1 LKKSLAILALVI
13 VAGLVGAVLFYGND
27 YKHDNRPVI
36 LDLKKHNEVMG
47 TCIKTALEKHPG
59 AIVEIEMEK
68 EDGRPIFDIDI
79 QGADGKHWEIECDAE
94 LATIIEDSID
104 KG

>member
-1 LKKSLAILALVI
+1 MKKSLAILALVI

-36 LDLKKHNEVMG
+36 LDLKKHNEVMS
-47 TCIKTALEKHPG
+47 TCIKTALTKHPG
-59 AIVEIEMEK
+59 AIIGIDMEI

-79 QGADGKHWEIECDAE
+79 QGADGKYWEIECDAE
-94 LATIIEDSID
+94 SGIVVEDSINKD
-104 KG
+104 

>member
-1 LKKSLAILALVI
+1 MKKYLALI
-13 VAGLVGAVLFYGND
+13 AAIFVAILVGAVLFFGKT
-27 YKHDNRPVI
+27 YKHDDRPI
-36 LDLKKHNEVMG
+36 ISDIKKHNEMMAG
-47 TCIKTALEKHPG
+47 CMKTALSKHPG

-79 QGADGKHWEIECDAE
+79 QGADGKRWEIECDAE

>member
-1 LKKSLAILALVI
+1 MKKYLAILALVI
-13 VAGLVGAVLFYGND
+13 VAVLVGAVLFYGND
-27 YKHDNRPVI
+27 YNHDDRPVI
-36 LDLKKHNEVMG
+36 LDLKKHNEVMN

-79 QGADGKHWEIECDAE
+79 QGADGKYWEIECDAE
-94 LATIIEDSID
+94 SGIVVEDSINKD
-104 KG
+104 

>member
-1 LKKSLAILALVI
+1 MKKYLAILALVI
-13 VAGLVGAVLFYGND
+13 VAVLVGAVLFYGND
-27 YKHDNRPVI
+27 YKHEDKPVI
-36 LDLKKHNEVMG
+36 VDFKKHNEVMSG
-47 TCIKTALEKHPG
+47 CMKTALTKHPG
-59 AIVEIEMEK
+59 AIIGIDMEI

-79 QGADGKHWEIECDAE
+79 QGADGKRWEIECDAE

>member
-1 LKKSLAILALVI
+1 MKKYLAILALVI

-27 YKHDNRPVI
+27 YKHDDRPVI
-36 LDLKKHNEVMG
+36 VDLKKHNEVMSA
-47 TCIKTALEKHPG
+47 CMKTALAKHPG
-59 AIVEIEMEK
+59 AIVKIEMEK

-94 LATIIEDSID
+94 SGIVVEDSINKD
-104 KG
+104 